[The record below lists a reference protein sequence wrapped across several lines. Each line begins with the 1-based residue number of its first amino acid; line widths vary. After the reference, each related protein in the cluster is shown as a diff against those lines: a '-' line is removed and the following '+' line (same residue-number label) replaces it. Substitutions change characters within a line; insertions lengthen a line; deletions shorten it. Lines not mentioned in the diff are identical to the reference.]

1 MPAIP
6 WVVIAPPV
14 AARQAIRTRLAS
26 WQRERGGLEVGIP
39 PQQIMPNMSIDIDL
53 APLTMLIVDS
63 GSYDRSL
70 IRSILTS
77 LGAGTTLQAAG
88 QAEAVALL
96 ADRPVDLIIADHHSG
111 GVALTCQIRR
121 GETGGRVT
129 LPIIMVS
136 GSADGGKAAEARDAG
151 VDEFMAKPVT
161 ADSLG
166 WRVRSALGHPRQFV
180 RSPAYVGPCRRSIEL
195 PPENGERR
203 ANPVGDDQHP
213 SRRHYP
219 AGAVIFTEGEAA
231 EEAFVVESGRVVLS
245 RRIGDIC
252 VALGGLGP
260 QGIFG
265 ELALADETLR
275 AATATAAEDTL
286 CLVLPKRALGAQISR
301 SPDLVVLVL
310 ETLLHNIGKMGREL
324 VEAHARLQAE

>member
-1 MPAIP
+1 MP
-6 WVVIAPPV
+6 
-14 AARQAIRTRLAS
+14 T
-26 WQRERGGLEVGIP
+26 
-39 PQQIMPNMSIDIDL
+39 MSTDIDL

-77 LGAGTTLQAAG
+77 LGTGTTVQAAG
-88 QAEAVALL
+88 HAEAAALL
-96 ADRPVDLIIADHHSG
+96 ADRPIDLIIADHHSG
-111 GVALTCQIRR
+111 GITLTRQVRR

-129 LPIIMVS
+129 LPIILVS
-136 GSADGGKAAEARDAG
+136 GSADGEKAAEARDAG

-166 WRVRSALGHPRQFV
+166 RRVRSALGHPRQFV

-203 ANPVGDDQHP
+203 ANLVGDHLP

-219 AGAVIFTEGEAA
+219 AGAVIFSEGEAA
-231 EEAFVVESGRVVLS
+231 DEAFVVESGRVVIS
-245 RRIGDIC
+245 RRFGDSC

-275 AATATAAEDTL
+275 AATATATEDTL
-286 CLVLPKRALGAQISR
+286 CLVLSKRALGAQISR

-324 VEAHARLQAE
+324 VEAHARLHQPDVAE